1 MECKRGFVLG
11 FVLTLILSLTI
22 LFGCLLRV
30 PGSVLRY
37 TNHYAREVQAVY
49 DAESAIIANLSGFPD
64 GFFAGLPPVS
74 ADAVGPWGRVCA
86 PLQAGAHTIPANI
99 SHSIPAN
106 ISHSIPANIS
116 LPLSASSSRS
126 LCASYGTR
134 YSRLRFDDWYTAMT
148 QYRAALRESITTA
161 RGFRVMSGNRRIF
174 RLDTAVALHVS
185 DGDLTLDFDTRVPSA
200 AFLVDGSV
208 NVKGRAR
215 FDTLRIYSEGDVTL
229 GGEVTVAHLEVY
241 SGASL
246 EVHSSFRFSGLLY
259 ARDVVTIRDRVRADF
274 PSVAVSLGSG
284 SGRIAFLN
292 RASFAGVLAAPGG
305 AVELDVPDSL
315 AGAAF
320 PGTVRDSAQALLPAF
335 FDGEKVVFRRSAQ

>member
-30 PGSVLRY
+30 PGSVLRS

-49 DAESAIIANLSGFPD
+49 DAESSIIANLSGLPD
-64 GFFAGLPPVS
+64 GFFAGLPPVYAES
-74 ADAVGPWGRVCA
+74 DGPWGRVCA
-86 PLQAGAHTIPANI
+86 PLQAGAH
-99 SHSIPAN
+99 
-106 ISHSIPANIS
+106 SIPANIS
-116 LPLSASSSRS
+116 LPLSANSSRS
-126 LCASYGTR
+126 LCVSYGTR

-174 RLDTAVALHVS
+174 RLDTAIALHVS

-215 FDTLRIYSEGDVTL
+215 FDTLRIYSEGEVTL

-292 RASFAGVLAAPGG
+292 QASFAGVLAAPGG
-305 AVELDVPDSL
+305 MVELDEPDSL

-320 PGTVRDSAQALLPAF
+320 PGTVRDSSQALLPAF

>member
-37 TNHYAREVQAVY
+37 TNRYAREVQAVY
-49 DAESAIIANLSGFPD
+49 DAESAIIANLSGLPD
-64 GFFAGLPPVS
+64 GFFAGLPPVYAES
-74 ADAVGPWGRVCA
+74 EGPWGRVCA
-86 PLQAGAHTIPANI
+86 PLQAGA
-99 SHSIPAN
+99 HSIPAN

-116 LPLSASSSRS
+116 LPLSANSSRS

-174 RLDTAVALHVS
+174 RLDTAIALHVS
-185 DGDLTLDFDTRVPSA
+185 DGDLSLDFDTRVPSA

-208 NVKGRAR
+208 NEKGRAR

-229 GGEVTVAHLEVY
+229 GGEVSVAHLEVY

-305 AVELDVPDSL
+305 TVELDVPDSL
-315 AGAAF
+315 AGATL

>member
-1 MECKRGFVLG
+1 MERKRGFVLG

-37 TNHYAREVQAVY
+37 TNRYAREVQAIY
-49 DAESAIIANLSGFPD
+49 DAESAIIANLSGLPD
-64 GFFAGLPPVS
+64 GFFAGLPPVYAES
-74 ADAVGPWGRVCA
+74 DGPWGRVCA
-86 PLQAGAHTIPANI
+86 PLQAGAH
-99 SHSIPAN
+99 
-106 ISHSIPANIS
+106 SIPANIS
-116 LPLSASSSRS
+116 LPLSANSSRS

-174 RLDTAVALHVS
+174 RLDTAIALHVS

-215 FDTLRIYSEGDVTL
+215 FDTLRIYSEGEVTL

-246 EVHSSFRFSGLLY
+246 EVHSAFRFSGLLY

-305 AVELDVPDSL
+305 TVELDVSDSL

>member
-37 TNHYAREVQAVY
+37 TNRYAREVQAVY
-49 DAESAIIANLSGFPD
+49 DAESAIIANLSGLPD
-64 GFFAGLPPVS
+64 GFFAGLPPVYAES
-74 ADAVGPWGRVCA
+74 DGPWGRVCA
-86 PLQAGAHTIPANI
+86 PLQAGAH
-99 SHSIPAN
+99 
-106 ISHSIPANIS
+106 SIPANIS
-116 LPLSASSSRS
+116 LPLSANSSRS

-174 RLDTAVALHVS
+174 RLDTAIALHVS

-215 FDTLRIYSEGDVTL
+215 FDTLRIYSEGEVTL

-246 EVHSSFRFSGLLY
+246 EVHSAFRFSGLLY

-305 AVELDVPDSL
+305 TVELDVSDSL

>member
-49 DAESAIIANLSGFPD
+49 DAESALIANLSGFPD
-64 GFFAGLPPVS
+64 GFFAGLPPLYAES
-74 ADAVGPWGRVCA
+74 DGPWERVCA
-86 PLQAGAHTIPANI
+86 PLQAGAH
-99 SHSIPAN
+99 SIPAN
-106 ISHSIPANIS
+106 ISHPLPAN
-116 LPLSASSSRS
+116 SSRS
-126 LCASYGTR
+126 LCANYGTR

-174 RLDTAVALHVS
+174 RLDSAIALHVS

-215 FDTLRIYSEGDVTL
+215 FDTLRIYSEGEVTL
-229 GGEVTVAHLEVY
+229 GGEVSVAHLEVY

-246 EVHSSFRFSGLLY
+246 EVISFFRFSGLLY

-274 PSVAVSLGSG
+274 PSVAVSLGMG

-305 AVELDVPDSL
+305 TVELDVPDSL

-335 FDGEKVVFRRSAQ
+335 FDGEKVVFRRSAL

>member
-1 MECKRGFVLG
+1 MERKRGFVLG

-37 TNHYAREVQAVY
+37 TNRYAREVQAVY
-49 DAESAIIANLSGFPD
+49 DAESAIIANLSGLPD
-64 GFFAGLPPVS
+64 GFFAGLPPVYAES
-74 ADAVGPWGRVCA
+74 DGPWGRVCA
-86 PLQAGAHTIPANI
+86 PLQAGAH
-99 SHSIPAN
+99 
-106 ISHSIPANIS
+106 SIPANIS
-116 LPLSASSSRS
+116 LPLSANSSRS

-161 RGFRVMSGNRRIF
+161 KGFHVMSGNRRIF
-174 RLDTAVALHVS
+174 RLDSAIALHVA

-246 EVHSSFRFSGLLY
+246 EVHSAFRFSGLLY

-305 AVELDVPDSL
+305 TVELDVPDSL

-335 FDGEKVVFRRSAQ
+335 LDGEKVVFRRSAQ

>member
-1 MECKRGFVLG
+1 MERKRGFVLG

-37 TNHYAREVQAVY
+37 TNRYAREVQAIY
-49 DAESAIIANLSGFPD
+49 DAESAIIANLSGLPD
-64 GFFAGLPPVS
+64 GFFAGLPPVYAES
-74 ADAVGPWGRVCA
+74 DGPWGRVCA
-86 PLQAGAHTIPANI
+86 PLQAGAH
-99 SHSIPAN
+99 
-106 ISHSIPANIS
+106 SIPANIS
-116 LPLSASSSRS
+116 LPLSANSSRS

-161 RGFRVMSGNRRIF
+161 KGFHVMSGNRRIF
-174 RLDTAVALHVS
+174 RLDSAIALHVA

-305 AVELDVPDSL
+305 TVELDVPDSL

>member
-37 TNHYAREVQAVY
+37 TNRYAREVQTVY
-49 DAESAIIANLSGFPD
+49 DAESAIIANLSGLPD

-74 ADAVGPWGRVCA
+74 AEAVGPWGRICA
-86 PLQAGAHTIPANI
+86 PLLVGGHLVPAKIPHSMPANTLR
-99 SHSIPAN
+99 PA
-106 ISHSIPANIS
+106 SANTV
-116 LPLSASSSRS
+116 PS
-126 LCASYGTR
+126 LCAYYGTR

-174 RLDTAVALHVS
+174 RLDTAIALHVA
-185 DGDLTLDFDTRVPSA
+185 DGDLTLDFDTRVSSA

-229 GGEVTVAHLEVY
+229 GGEVSVAHLEVY

-259 ARDVVTIRDRVRADF
+259 ARNVVTIRDRVRADF

-305 AVELDVPDSL
+305 TVELDEPDSL
-315 AGAAF
+315 AGAVF

>member
-37 TNHYAREVQAVY
+37 TNHYAREVQTVY
-49 DAESAIIANLSGFPD
+49 DAESAIIANLSGLPD
-64 GFFAGLPPVS
+64 GFFAGLPLVYAES
-74 ADAVGPWGRVCA
+74 DGPWGRVCA
-86 PLQAGAHTIPANI
+86 PLQAGAH
-99 SHSIPAN
+99 
-106 ISHSIPANIS
+106 SIPANIS
-116 LPLSASSSRS
+116 LPLSANSSCS

-174 RLDTAVALHVS
+174 RLDTAIALHVS

-215 FDTLRIYSEGDVTL
+215 FDTLRIYSEGEVTL

-305 AVELDVPDSL
+305 TVELDVPDSL

-335 FDGEKVVFRRSAQ
+335 LDGEKVVFRRSAQ

>member
-49 DAESAIIANLSGFPD
+49 DAESALIANLSGLPD
-64 GFFAGLPPVS
+64 GFFAGLPPVYAES
-74 ADAVGPWGRVCA
+74 DGPWGSVCA
-86 PLQAGAHTIPANI
+86 PLQAGA
-99 SHSIPAN
+99 HSIPAN
-106 ISHSIPANIS
+106 ISHSIPVNSIS
-116 LPLSASSSRS
+116 HPSPAISSREAL
-126 LCASYGTR
+126 LCANYGTR

-174 RLDTAVALHVS
+174 RLDSAIALHVS

-215 FDTLRIYSEGDVTL
+215 FDTLRIYSEGEVTL

-259 ARDVVTIRDRVRADF
+259 ARDVVTIRDRMRADF

-284 SGRIAFLN
+284 SGRIALLN

-305 AVELDVPDSL
+305 TVELDVPDSL
-315 AGAAF
+315 AGAAV
-320 PGTVRDSAQALLPAF
+320 PGTVRDSSHALLPAF
-335 FDGEKVVFRRSAQ
+335 FDGEIVEFRRSAL

>member
-1 MECKRGFVLG
+1 
-11 FVLTLILSLTI
+11 
-22 LFGCLLRV
+22 
-30 PGSVLRY
+30 
-37 TNHYAREVQAVY
+37 
-49 DAESAIIANLSGFPD
+49 
-64 GFFAGLPPVS
+64 
-74 ADAVGPWGRVCA
+74 
-86 PLQAGAHTIPANI
+86 
-99 SHSIPAN
+99 
-106 ISHSIPANIS
+106 
-116 LPLSASSSRS
+116 LSANSSRS

-134 YSRLRFDDWYTAMT
+134 YSRLRFDDWFTAMT

-174 RLDTAVALHVS
+174 RLDSAIALHVA

-200 AFLVDGSV
+200 AFLADGSV

-215 FDTLRIYSEGDVTL
+215 FDTLRIYSEGEVTL

-284 SGRIAFLN
+284 SGRIVFLN

-305 AVELDVPDSL
+305 TVELDEPDSL

-320 PGTVRDSAQALLPAF
+320 PGTVRDSSQALLPAF

>member
-1 MECKRGFVLG
+1 
-11 FVLTLILSLTI
+11 
-22 LFGCLLRV
+22 
-30 PGSVLRY
+30 
-37 TNHYAREVQAVY
+37 
-49 DAESAIIANLSGFPD
+49 
-64 GFFAGLPPVS
+64 
-74 ADAVGPWGRVCA
+74 
-86 PLQAGAHTIPANI
+86 
-99 SHSIPAN
+99 
-106 ISHSIPANIS
+106 
-116 LPLSASSSRS
+116 
-126 LCASYGTR
+126 
-134 YSRLRFDDWYTAMT
+134 MT
-148 QYRAALRESITTA
+148 QYRAALRESITMA

-174 RLDTAVALHVS
+174 RLDSAIALHVA
-185 DGDLTLDFDTRVPSA
+185 DGNLTLDFDTRVPSA

-215 FDTLRIYSEGDVTL
+215 FDTLRIYSKGDVTL

-320 PGTVRDSAQALLPAF
+320 PGTVRDSSQALLPAF

>member
-1 MECKRGFVLG
+1 MERKRGFVLG

-37 TNHYAREVQAVY
+37 TNCYAREVQAVY
-49 DAESAIIANLSGFPD
+49 DAESAIIANLSGLPD
-64 GFFAGLPPVS
+64 GFFAGLPPVYAES
-74 ADAVGPWGRVCA
+74 DGPWGRICA
-86 PLQAGAHTIPANI
+86 PLLVGGHLVPAKIPHSMPANTLR
-99 SHSIPAN
+99 PA
-106 ISHSIPANIS
+106 SANTA
-116 LPLSASSSRS
+116 PS
-126 LCASYGTR
+126 LCAYYGTR
-134 YSRLRFDDWYTAMT
+134 YSRLRFDDWYTAMI

-174 RLDTAVALHVS
+174 RLDTAIALHVA

-200 AFLVDGSV
+200 AFLVEGSV

-215 FDTLRIYSEGDVTL
+215 FDTLCIYSEGDVTL
-229 GGEVTVAHLEVY
+229 GGEVSVAHLEVY

-246 EVHSSFRFSGLLY
+246 EVHSSFRFSGMLY
-259 ARDVVTIRDRVRADF
+259 ARDCIAIRDRVRADF

-305 AVELDVPDSL
+305 TVELDVSDSL

>member
-37 TNHYAREVQAVY
+37 TNRYAREVQAVY
-49 DAESAIIANLSGFPD
+49 DAESAIIANLSGLPD
-64 GFFAGLPPVS
+64 GFFAGLPPVYAES
-74 ADAVGPWGRVCA
+74 DGPWGRVCA
-86 PLQAGAHTIPANI
+86 PLQAGAH
-99 SHSIPAN
+99 
-106 ISHSIPANIS
+106 SIPANIS
-116 LPLSASSSRS
+116 LPLSANSSRS

-148 QYRAALRESITTA
+148 QYRATLRESITMA
-161 RGFRVMSGNRRIF
+161 KGFRVMSGNRRIF
-174 RLDTAVALHVS
+174 RLDTAIALHVA
-185 DGDLTLDFDTRVPSA
+185 DGDLTLDFDTRVSSA

-246 EVHSSFRFSGLLY
+246 EVHSSFRFSGMLY
-259 ARDVVTIRDRVRADF
+259 ARDCIAIRDRVRADF

-305 AVELDVPDSL
+305 TVELDVPDSL

-335 FDGEKVVFRRSAQ
+335 LDGEKVVFRRSAQ